1 VEHDPSSAFRE
12 VTYCEDVGP
21 FLIDARG
28 FCLHDGFMGQGGSIV
43 PFAGWRRA
51 RLLGESPLRQAIRSV
66 GDRVVRIAEEVVGQ
80 DIDARIAGIKTY
92 LNEVGHDPFGFDPET
107 SRYALAMAAL
117 LHRRYFRTQV
127 FGIDRVPE
135 GRVLIV
141 ANHSGQLPIDAVMI
155 ASALMLDANPP
166 RFPRSMVE
174 TWTAELPFIST
185 LYPKLGQVVG
195 SPENAR
201 RLLRQ
206 EESLIVFP
214 EGARGISKTFDQR
227 YQLTDFGLG
236 FVRLALETG
245 TPIVPVAVI
254 GGEEQYP
261 SIADFKPLARL
272 LKMPAFPVMPQVFF
286 GMIAPLPTKYRLYFG
301 DPFRFSGDP
310 DDDDSAIE
318 EKVWLVKSTIQS
330 MVNRGLRERKGVFI

>member
-1 VEHDPSSAFRE
+1 MTCQPLCGKWACPCLVSR
-12 VTYCEDVGP
+12 
-21 FLIDARG
+21 FLIDG
-28 FCLHDGFMGQGGSIV
+28 SSLLLHDGGMSQRGSIV
-43 PFAGWRRA
+43 PFAGWRRP
-51 RLLGESPLRQAIRSV
+51 RLLGDSHWRAALRSV

-80 DIDARIAGIKTY
+80 DIDARIAGIRTHP
-92 LNEVGHDPFGFDPET
+92 NEVGHDPFGFDPET
-107 SRYALAMAAL
+107 SRYALAMAGL

-127 FGIDRVPE
+127 FGIERIPE

-141 ANHSGQLPIDAVMI
+141 ANHSGQLPIDAVLI
-155 ASALMLDANPP
+155 ACALMLDANPP

-185 LYPKLGQVVG
+185 LYPRLGQVVG

-214 EGARGISKTFDQR
+214 EGAKGISKTFDQR

-236 FVRLALETG
+236 FVRLALETN

-261 SIADFKPLARL
+261 SIADFKPLAKL
-272 LKMPAFPVMPQVFF
+272 LRMPAFPVMPQLFF

-301 DPFRFSGDP
+301 EPFRFAGDP
-310 DDDDSAIE
+310 DDEDSAVE